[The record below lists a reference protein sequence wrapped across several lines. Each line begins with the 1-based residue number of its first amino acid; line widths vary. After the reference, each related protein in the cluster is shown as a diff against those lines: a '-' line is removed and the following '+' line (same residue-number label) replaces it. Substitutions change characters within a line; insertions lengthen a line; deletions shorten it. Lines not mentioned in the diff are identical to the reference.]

1 MCSVCEMK
9 GQIYIQIRRVIVS
22 KQLFCRRAIFK
33 RLKIM
38 HSGNTS
44 RDANLPPNGGN
55 PLFCTKIL
63 TPEIGSSKSEELISD
78 SIGGS
83 LKLLTGNSPSSL
95 PQNVLFLFITYRT
108 RPVLAGQKL
117 GILRHFS

>member
-38 HSGNTS
+38 HSGNTI

-63 TPEIGSSKSEELISD
+63 TPEIDSSKSEELISD

-83 LKLLTGNSPSSL
+83 LKLLPVIHRQVCHKMYSSS
-95 PQNVLFLFITYRT
+95 FFITS
-108 RPVLAGQKL
+108 VLGL
-117 GILRHFS
+117 S